1 MTTDMSETFSIA
13 LRDLL
18 VEQVQS
24 SADPQRSRLGMSSRW
39 TIRVGAALIIAVGG
53 GGIAYATGVFTTTPP
68 GGPLVTDLAQPV
80 TVTGTGTQTV
90 QLGTQPHGTNAIAI
104 SFTCLTAGD
113 FTFADGSGID
123 CATADLAG
131 GQANTTTG
139 TMPITPG
146 QDSTT
151 ITATPGARWRLTA
164 IYSAVTTTAWGVNA
178 SGQTYGTANQHGTP
192 DLVAVDATNGR
203 TGYVYATQ
211 LTSPAPT
218 SPSQAVAENNSPPK
232 TLTVYDSDGKTP
244 IGKFV
249 ARTGPAAAQ
258 TTTTA
263 ATPPTTNAT
272 TSDARTTTP

>member
-1 MTTDMSETFSIA
+1 MNETFATA

-18 VEQVQS
+18 VKQVQS
-24 SADPQRSRLGMSSRW
+24 TAGPRRSRFGRSRPW
-39 TIRVGAALIIAVGG
+39 TIRVGAALIIAASG
-53 GGIAYATGVFTTTPP
+53 GGIAYATGVFATTLP

-80 TVTGTGTQTV
+80 TVTGAGTQTV
-90 QLGTQPHGTNAIAI
+90 QLGTQPAGTNAIAI
-104 SFTCLTAGD
+104 SFRCLTAGD
-113 FTFADGSGID
+113 FIFADGSSIR
-123 CATADLAG
+123 CATADVAG
-131 GQANTTTG
+131 RQANAITG
-139 TMPITPG
+139 TMAITAG

-164 IYSAVTTTAWGVNA
+164 TYSTVTTTAWGVNA
-178 SGQTYGTANQHGTP
+178 SGQSYGIANQHGTP

-244 IGKFV
+244 IGKFIT
-249 ARTGPAAAQ
+249 RTGPTPTH
-258 TTTTA
+258 TTTT
-263 ATPPTTNAT
+263 
-272 TSDARTTTP
+272 R